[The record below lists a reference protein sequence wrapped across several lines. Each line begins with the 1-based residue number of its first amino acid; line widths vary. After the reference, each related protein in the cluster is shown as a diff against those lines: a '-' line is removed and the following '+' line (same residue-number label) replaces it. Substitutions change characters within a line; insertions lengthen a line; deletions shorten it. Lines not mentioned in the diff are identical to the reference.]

1 MKFSEACPEPDDLI
15 LGIDEAGRGPV
26 LGPMILAG
34 ALIEQK
40 NMHRLVEIGVK
51 DSKLLSDA
59 QRKRLFHQVKEIV
72 HWKIIIVQPT
82 EIDTCPSGL
91 NVLEMMKV
99 AELTRVLNPKYLV
112 IDSPYSPGSDFN
124 LATFLYQ
131 QHINTKNLHCFAENK
146 ADDLYPIVSA
156 ASIIA
161 KEAREISMQK
171 LRNDLGVDFGSG
183 YPADPKTK
191 EFMLENWANER
202 YTTLIRKSW
211 ATYKRLAEE
220 K

>member
-1 MKFSEACPEPDDLI
+1 MKFSSINPEPEDLI

-34 ALIEQK
+34 ACIKQKDMHALI
-40 NMHRLVEIGVK
+40 EIGVK

-59 QRKRLFHQVKEIV
+59 QRKRLFSQVKNLV
-72 HWKIIIVQPT
+72 QWKIHIIHPA

-91 NVLEMMKV
+91 NTLEMTHV
-99 AELTRVLNPKYLV
+99 AELTKIFNPKYLI
-112 IDSPYSPGSDFN
+112 IDSPYSPDSNFN
-124 LATFLYQ
+124 ITTFLYE
-131 QHINTKNLHCFAENK
+131 HHVNTSHMHCFAENK

-161 KEAREISMQK
+161 KEARELAMQK
-171 LRNDLGVDFGSG
+171 WRDHFNVDFGSG

-191 EFMLENWANER
+191 QFLLENWADIR
-202 YTTLIRKSW
+202 YNPIVRKSW
-211 ATYKRLAEE
+211 ATYKRLAKE
-220 K
+220 